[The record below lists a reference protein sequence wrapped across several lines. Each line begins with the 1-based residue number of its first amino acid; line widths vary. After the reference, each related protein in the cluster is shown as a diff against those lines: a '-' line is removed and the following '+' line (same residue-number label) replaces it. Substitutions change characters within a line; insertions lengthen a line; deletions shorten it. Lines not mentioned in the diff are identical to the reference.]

1 MLENICHIFVWIYVI
16 YVILCTVYLTYLT
29 LYVTLYA
36 LCSSQSVS
44 VYLLTLSTH
53 PVIITCRVSHRHSQ
67 LLTPV
72 LQVHLAV
79 RTPGAR
85 CGQLT
90 CSVFTAG
97 KIQGR
102 LTQPRLTAAKP
113 ASSNSSTISSD
124 SSNSTTSPVREQQ
137 HQRTSSYMYGCNE
150 QINSNLLSWSGD
162 SQQQN
167 KKDESRQQPKSGTE
181 GKINESNR
189 NKAAAIKQRQQ
200 QNAEVKWWH
209 QERKGR
215 AMSRA
220 ISRKRKQHLR
230 QQARSS
236 LTSTAYSSC
245 SNNNNNCSSS
255 TSISAS
261 INSNSISSISR
272 HNIKTNRDNDN
283 GKNNLLRNTGKA
295 SW

>member
-1 MLENICHIFVWIYVI
+1 MRGIFDIFDIVCDII
-16 YVILCTVYLTYLT
+16 RT
-29 LYVTLYA
+29 LA
-36 LCSSQSVS
+36 LCGSQSVS

-53 PVIITCRVSHRHSQ
+53 PVIITCRVSHPHSQ

-85 CGQLT
+85 YGQLT

-102 LTQPRLTAAKP
+102 LTQSRLTAAAAEP

-124 SSNSTTSPVREQQ
+124 SSNRNSTTSTAREQQ
-137 HQRTSSYMYGCNE
+137 HQRTSSYMYGCYE

-167 KKDESRQQPKSGTE
+167 KKDESRQQLKSGTE

-189 NKAAAIKQRQQ
+189 NKATAIKQRQQ
-200 QNAEVKWWH
+200 QNEEVKWCH
-209 QERKGR
+209 LERKGR

-220 ISRKRKQHLR
+220 IS
-230 QQARSS
+230 
-236 LTSTAYSSC
+236 
-245 SNNNNNCSSS
+245 
-255 TSISAS
+255 
-261 INSNSISSISR
+261 
-272 HNIKTNRDNDN
+272 
-283 GKNNLLRNTGKA
+283 
-295 SW
+295 